1 MINYSTL
8 ENIKKIDYKA
18 LLLYYIIII
27 NNNNIISKD
36 YQINFNKLNEIINK
50 AIQEKEY
57 DKIINFFL
65 RLKNFDNIDKIIN
78 KEIIENLFKSLMKKF
93 ALVIFFI
100 IKLIHVLMIILIY

>member
-8 ENIKKIDYKA
+8 ENIKKMDYKA

-50 AIQEKEY
+50 
-57 DKIINFFL
+57 
-65 RLKNFDNIDKIIN
+65 
-78 KEIIENLFKSLMKKF
+78 EIK
-93 ALVIFFI
+93 
-100 IKLIHVLMIILIY
+100 

>member
-18 LLLYYIIII
+18 LLLYYI
-27 NNNNIISKD
+27 
-36 YQINFNKLNEIINK
+36 
-50 AIQEKEY
+50 
-57 DKIINFFL
+57 KIINIL
-65 RLKNFDNIDKIIN
+65 LILKNYDNIDKYIN
-78 KEIIENLFKSLMKKF
+78 KEIIQNLFKSLMKKF